1 MTNTIKLMLVD
12 DHDVVRTG
20 LRSYLDTQ
28 EGLLVVGEASS
39 GSEAIERAS
48 EAKPDV
54 VVMDIT
60 MPDMDGLEATRKLK
74 SLLPDCQVLALTVH
88 EDKQYLFEM
97 VAAGATGYLT
107 KQAAAEELVTAIR
120 TVASGNVYLQPI
132 LARWLLDD
140 YRRLMTESVGEN
152 YFIENQSNDEDKL
165 KTLSNRELQ
174 VLESVAE
181 GLTNPQIGKKLNIS
195 PKTVARHRERIMQKI
210 NLHSSTEL
218 VKFAIRTGIIDIHHN
233 WRN

>member
-1 MTNTIKLMLVD
+1 MMNTIRLLLVD

-20 LRSYLDTQ
+20 LKSYLDTQ
-28 EGLLVVGEASS
+28 EGMLVVGEASN
-39 GSEAIERAS
+39 GKEAIQRAL
-48 EAKPDV
+48 EFKPDV
-54 VVMDIT
+54 VVMDIS

-120 TVASGNVYLQPI
+120 AVATGNVYLQPI

-140 YRRLMTESVGEN
+140 YRRLLTESVSVSHYDEGEA
-152 YFIENQSNDEDKL
+152 NDEDKL
-165 KTLSNRELQ
+165 KALSNRELQ

-181 GLTNPQIGKKLNIS
+181 GLTNPQIGKKLDIS

-218 VKFAIRTGIIDIHHN
+218 VKFAIRTGIIDLHLN